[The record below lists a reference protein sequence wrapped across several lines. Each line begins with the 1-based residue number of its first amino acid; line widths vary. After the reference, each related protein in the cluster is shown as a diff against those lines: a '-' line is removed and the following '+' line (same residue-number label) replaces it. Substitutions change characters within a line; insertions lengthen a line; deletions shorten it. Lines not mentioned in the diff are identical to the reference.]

1 MTLGKGVIYTSSC
14 DQNVNTKTSMEGAL
28 VTIDDGMAQILWIH
42 QFLAAQGHYLPTT
55 ALYQEQKFYLPARK
69 H

>member
-1 MTLGKGVIYTSSC
+1 
-14 DQNVNTKTSMEGAL
+14 MEGAL
-28 VTIDDGMAQILWIH
+28 VTIDDAMAQILWIH